1 MGEIKST
8 WDIVMEKTKGLK
20 VTSREREGIKKGE
33 LASKIKAIFHR
44 YMDAQGNQAYLQK
57 ELEGLQGEEREV
69 IKRELLFLLLDSI
82 DLSSDNGKVI
92 TGIET
97 LKGRPIARI
106 VERLRLLASEYKAS
120 RDERAREIEGIF
132 LRKLATRGISGA
144 AVQPS
149 LEGKRDWIE
158 ALEGLQREYGNR
170 LEALKE
176 ELLNS

>member
-20 VTSREREGIKKGE
+20 VTSRDRERIKKGE
-33 LASKIKAIFHR
+33 LTSKINAIFHR
-44 YMDAQGNQAYLQK
+44 YMDAQGNEPYLQQ
-57 ELEGLQGEEREV
+57 ELEGLRVEEKEV
-69 IKRELLFLLLDSI
+69 AKRELLLLLLDAI
-82 DLSSDNGKVI
+82 DLSKDNRKVI

-97 LKGRPIARI
+97 LKGKPVAKT

-132 LRKLATRGISGA
+132 RRRLAAMGISGS
-144 AVQPS
+144 AVQPN

-170 LEALKE
+170 LEGLKE

>member
-8 WDIVMEKTKGLK
+8 WDIVMEKTRSMEI
-20 VTSREREGIKKGE
+20 TSRDRERIKKEE
-33 LASKIKAIFHR
+33 LTSRINAIFHR
-44 YMDAQGNQAYLQK
+44 YMDAQGDHEYLK
-57 ELEGLQGEEREV
+57 KALEGLWGDEREV
-69 IKRELLFLLLDSI
+69 AEKELLTQLLNTI
-82 DLSSDNGKVI
+82 DLSKDNSTII

-97 LKGRPIARI
+97 LKGKSVARTL
-106 VERLRLLASEYKAS
+106 EKLHLLALEFKAA
-120 RDERAREIEGIF
+120 RDERAREAEGIV
-132 LRKLATRGISGA
+132 RGRLAAAGISGS

-158 ALEGLQREYGNR
+158 VMEGLERDFKNR

>member
-20 VTSREREGIKKGE
+20 VAPKDRERIKRGELTSRVN
-33 LASKIKAIFHR
+33 AIFHR

-57 ELEGLQGEEREV
+57 ELEAVRGEEREV
-69 IKRELLFLLLDSI
+69 IKRELLFLLLNNI
-82 DLSSDNGKVI
+82 DLTKDIGKVI

-97 LKGRPIARI
+97 LKGKPVAKT
-106 VERLRLLASEYKAS
+106 VERLRLLASEFKAS

-132 LRKLATRGISGA
+132 LRRLAVMGISGA
-144 AVQPS
+144 AVAPS
-149 LEGKRDWIE
+149 LEGKKDWIE

-170 LEALKE
+170 LEAWKQ

>member
-8 WDIVMEKTKGLK
+8 WDIVMEKTKGMKITPRDRERIKRGKL
-20 VTSREREGIKKGE
+20 TSRVNE
-33 LASKIKAIFHR
+33 IFHR
-44 YMDAQGNQAYLQK
+44 YMDAHGNQAYLQK
-57 ELEGLQGEEREV
+57 ELEAVKGEEREF

-82 DLSSDNGKVI
+82 AMSTDNGKVI

-97 LKGRPIARI
+97 LKGKPVAKA
-106 VERLRLLASEYKAS
+106 VKRLRLMVSEFKAS
-120 RDERAREIEGIF
+120 RNERAREVEGIF
-132 LRKLATRGISGA
+132 LRRLAAIGISGS

-158 ALEGLQREYGNR
+158 PLEGLQRKYGDR
-170 LEALKE
+170 LEVLKE

>member
-20 VTSREREGIKKGE
+20 VTPRDRERIKKGE
-33 LASKIKAIFHR
+33 LTSRISAIFHR
-44 YMDAQGNQAYLQK
+44 YMDAQGTQVYLKK
-57 ELEGLQGEEREV
+57 ELEGLRIEERRIV
-69 IKRELLFLLLDSI
+69 KRELLLLLLDGI
-82 DLSSDNGKVI
+82 DLSKDNRKMI

-97 LKGRPIARI
+97 LKGKPVAKTL
-106 VERLRLLASEYKAS
+106 ERLRLLASEYKAS
-120 RDERAREIEGIF
+120 GDERAREIEGIF
-132 LRKLATRGISGA
+132 RRRLAAMGISGS
-144 AVQPS
+144 AVQPN

-170 LEALKE
+170 WEALKE

>member
-20 VTSREREGIKKGE
+20 VTSRDRERIKKGE
-33 LASKIKAIFHR
+33 LTSRIHAIFHR
-44 YMDAQGNQAYLQK
+44 YMDAQGNQAYLK
-57 ELEGLQGEEREV
+57 RELEGLQEEEREV
-69 IKRELLFLLLDSI
+69 VKGELLLQLLDVI
-82 DLSSDNGKVI
+82 DLSKDNRKVI
-92 TGIET
+92 TGIEI
-97 LKGRPIARI
+97 LKGKPVVKIL
-106 VERLRLLASEYKAS
+106 ERLHLLVSEYKAS

-132 LRKLATRGISGA
+132 RRRLAAMGISGS

-158 ALEGLQREYGNR
+158 AMEGLQRDYGNR

>member
-20 VTSREREGIKKGE
+20 VTSRDRERIKKGE
-33 LASKIKAIFHR
+33 LTSKINAIFHR
-44 YMDAQGNQAYLQK
+44 YMDGPGNEVYLRK
-57 ELEGLQGEEREV
+57 ELEGLRIEEGKIV
-69 IKRELLFLLLDSI
+69 KRELLLLLLDSI
-82 DLSSDNGKVI
+82 DLSKDNRKVI

-97 LKGRPIARI
+97 LKGKPVAKT

-132 LRKLATRGISGA
+132 RRRLAAMGISGS
-144 AVQPS
+144 AVQPN

-170 LEALKE
+170 LEGLKE